1 MAANLLGSNRV
12 GETAG
17 APSGGAVPP
26 LVPPAY
32 LLPFLLLSTLFAVWG
47 LANNLTDVLLAT
59 FRRIMSLTDYQTS
72 WIQIAHFGAY
82 CALALPGAIFIRR
95 FTYKAGVLL
104 GLGLFIV
111 GTLAFYPASRI
122 LAYGPFLA
130 AVFILASGL
139 SILETSANPFIVVLG
154 DPATATRRLNLAQS
168 FNPFGSIL
176 GGVIGQAFILR
187 HLQSASAA
195 QRAAMQP
202 EQLAAMQHSELSA
215 VMVPYVVMGGVI
227 LLLWLIIAAVRFP
240 AASDPGDAR
249 PLRESARRLL
259 GVRRYTTGV
268 AAQFFYEGAQVGVWS
283 FTIRYAMHHLGLNEH
298 DAATYYV
305 ASIVCFA
312 AGRFVFTALMRRIA
326 PAVLL
331 AFAAVVGAGLSLV
344 VVFVGG
350 SVGCIALV
358 AISFF
363 MSLMFP
369 TIYGIA
375 ITGVGG
381 DTKLGASGLIMAIL
395 GAAALTAVMGRI
407 SDAWG
412 IDAAY
417 VVPFFCFLVVAAYA
431 WFNRPA
437 RGAASANQAA

>member
-1 MAANLLGSNRV
+1 MAANPL
-12 GETAG
+12 AG
-17 APSGGAVPP
+17 LNDTGNAVAQSAPAVRP
-26 LVPPAY
+26 LVPRSY
-32 LLPFLLLSTLFAVWG
+32 LLPFLLLSTLFALWG

-72 WIQIAHFGAY
+72 WIQVAHFGAY

-104 GLGLFIV
+104 GLGLFIL
-111 GTLAFYPASRI
+111 GTLLFYPASRI

-154 DPATATRRLNLAQS
+154 DPATATRRLNLAQA

-176 GGVIGQAFILR
+176 GGVIGQQFILR

-195 QRAAMQP
+195 QRAAMRP
-202 EQLAAMQHSELSA
+202 EQLAAMQRSELSA
-215 VMVPYVVMGGVI
+215 VMVPYVILGGVI
-227 LLLWLIIAAVRFP
+227 LLLWLIIAAKRFP
-240 AASDPGDAR
+240 AASDPADAQ

-259 GVRRYTTGV
+259 RVRRYTGGV
-268 AAQFFYEGAQVGVWS
+268 VAQFFYEGAQVGVWS
-283 FTIRYAMHHLGLNEH
+283 FTIRYAMHHLGLNER
-298 DAATYYV
+298 DAASYYV

-312 AGRFVFTALMRRIA
+312 AGRFVFTGLMRRVA

-331 AFAAVVGAGLSLV
+331 AFAAVVAAGLSLV
-344 VVFVGG
+344 VVLLGG
-350 SVGCIALV
+350 PAGCIALV
-358 AISFF
+358 AISGF

-375 ITGVGG
+375 ITGVPG

-395 GAAALTAVMGRI
+395 GAAALTAALGRI

-417 VVPFFCFLVVAAYA
+417 VIPFFCFLVVARYA
-431 WFNRPA
+431 WLNRPRIA
-437 RGAASANQAA
+437 TGGSGPLA

>member
-1 MAANLLGSNRV
+1 MDATLLGKDRV
-12 GETAG
+12 TEPAG
-17 APSGGAVPP
+17 APSGQALPP
-26 LVPPAY
+26 LVPHAY
-32 LLPFLLLSTLFAVWG
+32 LLPFVLLTTLFAVWG

-111 GTLAFYPASRI
+111 GTFLFFPASRS
-122 LAYGPFLA
+122 LAYAPFLA

-139 SILETSANPFIVVLG
+139 SILETSTNPFIVVLG
-154 DPATATRRLNLAQS
+154 DPATATRRLNLAQA

-176 GGVIGQAFILR
+176 GGLIGQQFILR
-187 HLQSASAA
+187 HLQSASAE
-195 QRAAMQP
+195 QRAAMRP

-215 VMVPYVVMGGVI
+215 VMVPYVVIGGVI
-227 LLLWLIIAAVRFP
+227 LLLWLIIALVRFP
-240 AASDPGDAR
+240 AASDPGDSR
-249 PLRESARRLL
+249 PLRESARRLFR
-259 GVRRYTTGV
+259 VRRYTGGV
-268 AAQFFYEGAQVGVWS
+268 IAQFFYEGAQVGVWS
-283 FTIRYAMHHLGLNEH
+283 FTIRYAMHHLNLNEH
-298 DAATYYV
+298 DAASYYV

-331 AFAAVVGAGLSLV
+331 AFAAVVAGALSLV
-344 VVFVGG
+344 VVLLGG
-350 SVGCIALV
+350 PVGCVALV
-358 AISFF
+358 AISGF

-395 GAAALTAVMGRI
+395 GAAALTAVMGRV

-417 VVPFFCFLVVAAYA
+417 VIPFLCFLVVARYA
-431 WFNRPA
+431 WKNRPLS
-437 RGAASANQAA
+437 AAEPAAPTA